1 MQCFSQ
7 RKVYTNKLFVTET
20 TGLMQ
25 TYTSQE
31 LREVKLLGIIYYDTN
46 IIIST
51 LFTFYSNIKMFH
63 VSQQLTVVLKLSA
76 RSYQSYKNCTVINPL
91 KRVYW
96 FIQTSRKTPTFWPSQ
111 ADILFILTKF
121 PNDLVKIVDSFINS
135 IFLGQSF
142 FFWITL

>member
-1 MQCFSQ
+1 MTAARNLVGNKIGGNSKQSEKYRIKCNVFSQ
-7 RKVYTNKLFVTET
+7 IKVYTNKLFVTEPT
-20 TGLMQ
+20 SLMQ

-76 RSYQSYKNCTVINPL
+76 RSYQDPRRLFFFLFYFQKLHCNQSPQESILIHSNIQKNPN
-91 KRVYW
+91 
-96 FIQTSRKTPTFWPSQ
+96 
-111 ADILFILTKF
+111 ILT
-121 PNDLVKIVDSFINS
+121 
-135 IFLGQSF
+135 QSS
-142 FFWITL
+142 